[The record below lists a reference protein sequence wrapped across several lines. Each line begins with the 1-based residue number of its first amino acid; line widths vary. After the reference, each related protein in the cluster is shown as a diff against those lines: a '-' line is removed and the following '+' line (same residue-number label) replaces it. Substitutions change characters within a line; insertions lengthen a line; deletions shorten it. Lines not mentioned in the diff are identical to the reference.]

1 MKNLLQFVF
10 ILFTVLSATN
20 LFSQNVM
27 INVLTKNSG
36 EVKKGEVIFFEITIN
51 NTSPIASIP
60 PYKIRPQISFPTTLV
75 DVPKTGHILPKGW
88 AITSNNNGVIIL
100 TNGTDVIPENENR
113 TILIAIKGKE
123 TGGPSSIMGNLTFS
137 NGMAP
142 GAVVGTSLAGDN
154 IADNASTSTVR
165 VVK

>member
-1 MKNLLQFVF
+1 MKNLLQFAY
-10 ILFTVLSATN
+10 ILFSVLIATN

-36 EVKKGEVIFFEITIN
+36 VVKKGEVIFFEITIN
-51 NTSPIASIP
+51 NTSPTAPVP
-60 PYKIRPQISFPTTLV
+60 PYKLRPQISFPATLV
-75 DVPKTGHILPKGW
+75 DVPTTGHILPKGW
-88 AITSNNNGVIIL
+88 AITANSKGVILL

-113 TILIAIKGKE
+113 TILIAIKGKS

-154 IADNASTSTVR
+154 IADNSSTSTVR